1 MTELTKLLS
10 SYDQQ
15 LEDLGLPSFYTPASS
30 YTPPATSPVV
40 TRLKLDKLADELAS
54 IRATTQDARTLAA
67 IQSAI
72 DEKVF
77 VNNQLL
83 ELWRAHNRPPLPPAP
98 AAVVA
103 GDDDDVENLNASV
116 ARADDGAG
124 DNTSSLRRRLLADS
138 GHSVLDKSND
148 YHESIQ
154 EDILQELTGFALSL
168 KDSALKLSSKIVED
182 TTVLERTNEMLLK
195 NSNLMGQIDKN
206 LNSYVLNKT
215 GGKIGFWFLLKVL
228 AAVFVTFFLMVALIK
243 IFPKF

>member
-15 LEDLGLPSFYTPASS
+15 LEDLGLPSFYASASS
-30 YTPPATSPVV
+30 YTTPMTSPLV
-40 TRLKLDKLADELAS
+40 TRLKLAKLADELAS
-54 IRATTQDARTLAA
+54 IRANTQDARAVAA

-83 ELWRAHNRPPLPPAP
+83 ELWRAHNTPPLPPAP

-103 GDDDDVENLNASV
+103 GDDDDVEDLNALMG
-116 ARADDGAG
+116 ADDGAG

-154 EDILQELTGFALSL
+154 EDILLELTGFALSL

-228 AAVFVTFFLMVALIK
+228 AAVFVTFFFMVALIK